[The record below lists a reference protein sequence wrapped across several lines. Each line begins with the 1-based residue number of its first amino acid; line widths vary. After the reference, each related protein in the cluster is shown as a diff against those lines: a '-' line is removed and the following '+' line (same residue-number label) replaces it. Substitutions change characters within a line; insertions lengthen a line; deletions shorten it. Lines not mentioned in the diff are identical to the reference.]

1 MIKLMLARLEI
12 ILLLLVYSSIMKFN
26 LYQIAIKTSFLS
38 GFIKE
43 DVYVEQDHWFEDYKL
58 SN

>member
-12 ILLLLVYSSIMKFN
+12 ILLLFVYSSIMKFN
-26 LYQIAIKTSFLS
+26 LYQIDIKTSFLS